1 MIDRLDEGTRS
12 PTGDELQRILAALA
26 NPHRL
31 RILGTLASGSVHV
44 SGLAREVGLGR
55 PLVHMHLQRLEA
67 AGLVSGRL
75 EVSDEGKA
83 LRFYEVTPFAI
94 QLTPELIVDAVRTLT
109 ADAPPPDTKEKP

>member
-1 MIDRLDEGTRS
+1 MIDRLDERNRDL
-12 PTGDELQRILAALA
+12 TGDELQRILAALA

-44 SGLAREVGLGR
+44 SGLARAVGLGR

-75 EVSDEGKA
+75 EVSEDGKA
-83 LRFYEVTPFAI
+83 MRFYEVTPFAI
-94 QLTPELIVDAVRTLT
+94 HLTPELIVDAVRTLT
-109 ADAPPPDTKEKP
+109 SETPPPDPKETR